1 MGTQKQGTA
10 GMAADEAT
18 AAASAARHVRA
29 ALLVALGMLMLA
41 VTPTALN
48 AQTVAVITSPDRSGI
63 DINRP
68 LLLALFTMR
77 VRQWPD
83 GEPAQVFVLPDGS
96 DIHEG
101 FCREQLGTYPYVLRG
116 AWDRMV
122 YTGTG
127 LAPTIVRSEEEMR
140 EKVRSTKGA
149 IGYLR
154 LPAQPEA
161 APGRRT
167 ANPSS
172 ATSP

>member
-1 MGTQKQGTA
+1 MGTQIQGTA
-10 GMAADEAT
+10 RSIAGAVKAA
-18 AAASAARHVRA
+18 RA
-29 ALLVALGMLMLA
+29 ALSDFRAIPLLALCAFALLA
-41 VTPTALN
+41 LPTAH
-48 AQTVAVITSPDRSGI
+48 AQAVEVITSPDRSAVEL
-63 DINRP
+63 DRP

-83 GEPAQVFVLPDGS
+83 GQSAQVFVLPDGS
-96 DIHEG
+96 DTHEK

-116 AWDRMV
+116 AWDRMI

-127 LAPTIVRSEEEMR
+127 LAPNIVRSEEEMR

-149 IGYLR
+149 IGYMR

-161 APGRRT
+161 ALRRSA

-172 ATSP
+172 ANSP

>member
-1 MGTQKQGTA
+1 
-10 GMAADEAT
+10 MAARTVASGFCT
-18 AAASAARHVRA
+18 ALVIALCAF
-29 ALLVALGMLMLA
+29 ALLANRPVHAQA
-41 VTPTALN
+41 VEI
-48 AQTVAVITSPDRSGI
+48 ITSPDRSAIQI
-63 DINRP
+63 DRP

-83 GEPAQVFVLPDGS
+83 GQPAQVFVLPDAS
-96 DIHEG
+96 DIHEK

-127 LAPTIVRSEEEMR
+127 LAPNIVRSEEEMR
-140 EKVRSTKGA
+140 EKVRSNKGA

-154 LPAQPEA
+154 TPAQPEA
-161 APGRRT
+161 ALSRSI

-172 ATSP
+172 ANSP